1 MIKEYAPAIVL
12 GVWTVCAALGVGI
25 TALGL
30 LAMTVAVVVHIRAE
44 VHK

>member
-12 GVWTVCAALGVGI
+12 AVWTVCAALGVTI
-25 TALGL
+25 TVLGL
-30 LAMTVAVVVHIRAE
+30 LAMTVAVVIHIRSE